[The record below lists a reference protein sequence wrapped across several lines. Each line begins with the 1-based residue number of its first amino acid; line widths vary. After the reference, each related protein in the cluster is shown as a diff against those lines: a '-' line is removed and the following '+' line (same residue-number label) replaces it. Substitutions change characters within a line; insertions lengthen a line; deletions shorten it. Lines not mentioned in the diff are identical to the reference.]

1 MSPNTSEQNTNQY
14 RRKFLAQSAAVAG
27 LAIAPGIVLNQVAY
41 AKSDADKASAANRWG
56 MLIDTNKCG
65 KGCTDC
71 VTACKTENGWGAVDG
86 NVSSETHSSK
96 EQQAQWIRKVTI
108 TDKQTGHVQSLPL
121 MCQHC
126 ETAPCVDVCPTGAS
140 MKRKDG
146 IVQVDKHICIGCRYC
161 MMACPYK
168 ARSFVHEKLELQ
180 KPHAPRGIG
189 TVESC
194 NMCAHLVDKGQ
205 DPACVT
211 ACSKAEHGAMMFG
224 DLKDPSSAISIELKK
239 HGGEQIRADLGL
251 NTGVRYQGL

>member
-1 MSPNTSEQNTNQY
+1 MSPTNSDHKTDQY

-27 LAIAPGIVLNQVAY
+27 LSISPGIVLNQVAH
-41 AKSDADKASAANRWG
+41 AKADDKKASEDNRWG
-56 MLIDTNKCG
+56 MLINTNKCAS
-65 KGCTDC
+65 GCTDC
-71 VTACKTENGWGAVDG
+71 VTGCQTENGWGAG
-86 NVSSETHSSK
+86 ETHSSK
-96 EQQAQWIRKVTI
+96 EQQAQWIRKVTLK
-108 TDKQTGHVQSLPL
+108 DKQTGHVQSLPL

-168 ARSFVHEKLELQ
+168 ARSFIHEKLELQ
-180 KPHAPRGIG
+180 KATAPRGIG

-194 NMCAHLVDKGQ
+194 NMCAHRVDKGQ
-205 DPACVT
+205 NPACVD
-211 ACSKAEHGAMMFG
+211 ACNKAEHGAMIFG
-224 DLKDPSSAISIELKK
+224 DLRDPNSQISIELKK

>member
-1 MSPNTSEQNTNQY
+1 MSISENKIDKNHANTY
-14 RRKFLAQSAAVAG
+14 RRKFLTQSAAVAG
-27 LAIAPGIVLNQVAY
+27 LAIAPGIVLNQVAH
-41 AKSDADKASAANRWG
+41 AKADADKVSDATRWG
-56 MLIDTNKCG
+56 MLINTNKCAQ
-65 KGCTDC
+65 GCTDC
-71 VTACKTENGWGAVDG
+71 VTACSDENAWGVG
-86 NVSSETHSSK
+86 ETHSSK
-96 EQQAQWIRKVTI
+96 EQQAQWIRKVTV

-140 MKRKDG
+140 MKREDG

-168 ARSFVHEKLELQ
+168 ARSFVHEKIELQ
-180 KPHAPRGIG
+180 KPTAPRGIG

-194 NMCAHLVDKGQ
+194 NMCAHRVDQGQ
-205 DPACVT
+205 DPACVE
-211 ACSKAEHGAMMFG
+211 ACSKAEHGAMIFG
-224 DLKDPSSAISIELKK
+224 DLKDANSAISIELKK

>member
-1 MSPNTSEQNTNQY
+1 MSPKEQKTDQY
-14 RRKFLAQSAAVAG
+14 RRKFLTQSAAVAG
-27 LAIAPGIVLNQVAY
+27 LTVAPGIVLSQVSQ
-41 AKSDADKASAANRWG
+41 KPLSEKASSKNRWG
-56 MLIDTNKCG
+56 MLIDTNKCAR
-65 KGCTDC
+65 GCTEC
-71 VTACKTENGWGAVDG
+71 VTACKTENGWGSG
-86 NVSSETHSSK
+86 ETKSSK

-140 MKRKDG
+140 MKREDG

-168 ARSFVHEKLELQ
+168 ARSFIHERLELQ
-180 KPHAPRGIG
+180 KNNAPRGIG

-194 NMCAHLVDKGQ
+194 NMCAPRVDTGKE
-205 DPACVT
+205 PACVV
-211 ACSKAEHGAMMFG
+211 ACNKAEHGAMIFG
-224 DLKDPSSAISIELKK
+224 DLKNPDSDISKELKK

-251 NTGVRYQGL
+251 NTGVRYQGLK

>member
-1 MSPNTSEQNTNQY
+1 MSPTNSEHKTDQY

-27 LAIAPGIVLNQVAY
+27 LSIAPGIVLNQVAH
-41 AKSDADKASAANRWG
+41 AKADSDKASDANRWG
-56 MLIDTNKCG
+56 MLIDTNKCS

-71 VTACKTENGWGAVDG
+71 VTACQDENGWGTG
-86 NVSSETHSSK
+86 ETHSSK

-180 KPHAPRGIG
+180 KATAPRGIG

-194 NMCAHLVDKGQ
+194 NMCAHRVDKGEN
-205 DPACVT
+205 PACVE
-211 ACSKAEHGAMMFG
+211 ACSKAEHGAMIFG
-224 DLKDPSSAISIELKK
+224 DLKDANSAISIELKK